1 VHAKGI
7 AEEVKAPIP
16 RIWAHCWEA
25 RALRGLGDRAPAE
38 ERLRDALTLSRG
50 QDNPRGLAG
59 VLGMLGDLL
68 GSRKSRREEAVTL
81 LREALAVMEAA
92 ELDQAFGGQRRAE
105 IKELLDR
112 LETR

>member
-1 VHAKGI
+1 M
-7 AEEVKAPIP
+7 
-16 RIWAHCWEA
+16 
-25 RALRGLGDRAPAE
+25 
-38 ERLRDALTLSRG
+38 
-50 QDNPRGLAG
+50 
-59 VLGMLGDLL
+59 LGMLGDLL

-112 LETR
+112 LEAR